1 MVLRGC
7 PVCSR
12 GAWAFE
18 PLSDSYFGEWRRW
31 GFPYAP
37 EDFETLNVR
46 DYACPSCH
54 SPDRDRMC
62 AIWIGR
68 RAVRTGS
75 LLDVGP
81 SPSLAGFLRTRF
93 DYLSLDAIRDA
104 DVRGDVQELT
114 YSADSF
120 DAFVCSHVLEHVPDD
135 RRALAELRRVLR
147 PDGWGIVMVP
157 VCLLLQRWHVLA
169 AVAGGAATYALALAA
184 LGGLHQEELRAILRR
199 DRDDAGARVR

>member
-93 DYLSLDAIRDA
+93 DYLSLDETCDLE
-104 DVRGDVQELT
+104 RGP
-114 YSADSF
+114 
-120 DAFVCSHVLEHVPDD
+120 LEK
-135 RRALAELRRVLR
+135 
-147 PDGWGIVMVP
+147 
-157 VCLLLQRWHVLA
+157 
-169 AVAGGAATYALALAA
+169 LALDGELMVYEHTGDWACVDTYRDLQHLNA
-184 LGGLHQEELRAILRR
+184 LWTQKRAFWK
-199 DRDDAGARVR
+199 VWS

>member
-18 PLSDSYFGEWRRW
+18 PLPDSYFGEWRRW

-62 AIWIGR
+62 AMIQP
-68 RAVRTGS
+68 T
-75 LLDVGP
+75 P
-81 SPSLAGFLRTRF
+81 SPIAPPPTTAAANVVSTR
-93 DYLSLDAIRDA
+93 L
-104 DVRGDVQELT
+104 GDN
-114 YSADSF
+114 APPM
-120 DAFVCSHVLEHVPDD
+120 A
-135 RRALAELRRVLR
+135 
-147 PDGWGIVMVP
+147 
-157 VCLLLQRWHVLA
+157 
-169 AVAGGAATYALALAA
+169 AATAML
-184 LGGLHQEELRAILRR
+184 
-199 DRDDAGARVR
+199 